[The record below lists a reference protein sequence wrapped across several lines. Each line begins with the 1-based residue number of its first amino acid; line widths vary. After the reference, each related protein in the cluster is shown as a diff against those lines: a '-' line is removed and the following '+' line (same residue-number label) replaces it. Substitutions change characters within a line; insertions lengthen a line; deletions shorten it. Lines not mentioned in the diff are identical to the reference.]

1 MKLLLPSGSL
11 LLLFVSRLFGCTESF
26 SLQPALSAVNAAF
39 EYNPYAAG
47 AIVAGFKAGTA
58 DILAQKRQIRKT
70 IEAAEKALVGATS
83 TGSAAAAATT
93 AATITLDNQNENDDT
108 TMSIRLDAKRTLS
121 FLLYGAIYQG
131 FAQEFTYNHL
141 YPVLFGTDTSAL
153 TVLKKVFCD
162 MCVQTPLLT
171 LPIAYYSKALLAKN
185 SFRDAMGHYFD
196 DVMHRGLLFKFWGL
210 WTPVQCLTF
219 SVIPEHFRVSFI
231 ALVSFFWVIILSSL
245 SASREMEE
253 ASVPASVASDSTSTS
268 TSTTRVN

>member
-1 MKLLLPSGSL
+1 MIAEKENTETMKLPILSL
-11 LLLFVSRLFGCTESF
+11 LLCYLIAVSSL

-47 AIVAGFKAGTA
+47 ALVAGFKAGSA
-58 DILAQKRQIRKT
+58 DILAQKRQIRKFT
-70 IEAAEKALVGATS
+70 KIEDGPKDESVEASETNS
-83 TGSAAAAATT
+83 ME
-93 AATITLDNQNENDDT
+93 LD
-108 TMSIRLDAKRTLS
+108 IRRTLA

-131 FAQEFTYNHL
+131 FVQEFTYNHL
-141 YPVLFGTDTSAL
+141 YPMMFGTETTTI

-162 MCVQTPLLT
+162 MCIQTPLFT

-185 SFRDAMGHYFD
+185 TFKEAMERYVD
-196 DVMHRGLLFKFWGL
+196 DVKNKGLLFKFWGL

-245 SASREMEE
+245 SSTPTSSSDASTAE
-253 ASVPASVASDSTSTS
+253 
-268 TSTTRVN
+268 VNGKNQKTE

>member
-11 LLLFVSRLFGCTESF
+11 LLLFVSRLLGCTESF

-70 IEAAEKALVGATS
+70 IEAAEKALVGTTS
-83 TGSAAAAATT
+83 TGSAATATS
-93 AATITLDNQNENDDT
+93 TITTLDNQNDDT
-108 TMSIRLDAKRTLS
+108 TTSIRLDAKRTLA

-185 SFRDAMGHYFD
+185 SFRDAMAHYFD

-231 ALVSFFWVIILSSL
+231 AMVSFFWVIILSSL

-253 ASVPASVASDSTSTS
+253 ASASVSAASDSTSAS